1 MALLL
6 GAGLAGGAAG
16 GAAPVVLTDSTR
28 TINLVP
34 HLEILRDPGG
44 ALEMAEVCAE
54 EEAGRFRPSGGQ
66 YFFGFTDDAIW
77 VRTAVRAETTRSRT
91 WFFELAHARFEEVD
105 WHVVRAG
112 RPAEH
117 FADGNRGPRDPA
129 AVNSRF
135 PARAL
140 ELAPGETVELY
151 LRVRTPMVAET
162 PLAVYS
168 STEYVAYT
176 VGYALFHMFGLGGL
190 AMLLATGVI
199 YAVFTKD
206 RGYWAYAAAIGFV
219 TLYFL
224 GLTGYW
230 RQLEWPGWRFG
241 QARGTLLF
249 NGLGLLALLQYT
261 RWFFD
266 LKETLPGADRWVRR
280 LQWAGGAILLGMPF
294 APFRT
299 GLAAV
304 QLLDAAGSTAILVS
318 AGLAWR
324 RGQRTARFYLLAW
337 LAFWGL
343 LGVELL
349 QLWQVIP
356 PVAAPGNLPLAGVLL
371 GFGLFQ
377 AAMADRVR
385 RLREDKEAAQAQAE
399 QIAREAAVREESERR
414 LRRVLDKIPTAVRV
428 TFTAPDAPEALFMN
442 ERFIQLF
449 GYRVDEIRSLDE
461 WFERAYPDRAVR
473 AEVRGWWEAAI
484 QGSAREGIA
493 SHACRITRSDGAV
506 VETMVFVTTVGDMV
520 LTTFVDVTERQRM
533 ENELRETK
541 EKLEAT
547 LAALPDLLFRIDREG
562 RIREFHSAPENPTF
576 VPAAEFLGRRFSEVL
591 PEAAAGVLAGAL
603 AEAAATGHHHG
614 ATYSLPVAG
623 DDRWYEA
630 SIEALGG
637 AGGDCIVL
645 VRDITQRRQAEEALR
660 ARRAELEEA
669 QRLAHVGSWT
679 HELAADKIEWSD
691 EVFRIF
697 GQEPGRPPAS
707 FEELGGLM
715 DADSFA
721 RVEAGVERCAATGA
735 PYKEALTLRRP
746 DGEIRHVIARGERVP
761 GEPVRLRGTV
771 TDITDM
777 VRIQE
782 ELRARQAE
790 LERAKEAAE
799 EANRAKGLFLANMSH
814 EIRTP
819 LSALVGLAQVM
830 VRRAENQNLP
840 ADFRRL
846 LERIRSGGSYLG
858 VMLTNLL
865 DLSAGETGRMRVRC
879 ETVDLA
885 AWSHSLQDLLE
896 PLAEAKGVE
905 LRWRDETLAGPE
917 VQTDPVRL
925 AQVVINLVHNA
936 IKYTPAGRGVD
947 VRFERGPGRLALTV
961 EDEGPGLP
969 PGRAVRFEAYGED
982 TAQVAGPEHGA
993 GLGLYVARINT
1004 EALGGRIS
1012 ADNRPDGG
1020 ARFRAE
1026 WPPGEEGEEDE
1037 SSDH

>member
-1 MALLL
+1 
-6 GAGLAGGAAG
+6 
-16 GAAPVVLTDSTR
+16 
-28 TINLVP
+28 
-34 HLEILRDPGG
+34 
-44 ALEMAEVCAE
+44 
-54 EEAGRFRPSGGQ
+54 
-66 YFFGFTDDAIW
+66 
-77 VRTAVRAETTRSRT
+77 
-91 WFFELAHARFEEVD
+91 
-105 WHVVRAG
+105 
-112 RPAEH
+112 
-117 FADGNRGPRDPA
+117 
-129 AVNSRF
+129 
-135 PARAL
+135 
-140 ELAPGETVELY
+140 
-151 LRVRTPMVAET
+151 
-162 PLAVYS
+162 
-168 STEYVAYT
+168 
-176 VGYALFHMFGLGGL
+176 
-190 AMLLATGVI
+190 
-199 YAVFTKD
+199 
-206 RGYWAYAAAIGFV
+206 
-219 TLYFL
+219 
-224 GLTGYW
+224 
-230 RQLEWPGWRFG
+230 
-241 QARGTLLF
+241 
-249 NGLGLLALLQYT
+249 
-261 RWFFD
+261 
-266 LKETLPGADRWVRR
+266 
-280 LQWAGGAILLGMPF
+280 
-294 APFRT
+294 
-299 GLAAV
+299 
-304 QLLDAAGSTAILVS
+304 
-318 AGLAWR
+318 
-324 RGQRTARFYLLAW
+324 
-337 LAFWGL
+337 
-343 LGVELL
+343 
-349 QLWQVIP
+349 
-356 PVAAPGNLPLAGVLL
+356 
-371 GFGLFQ
+371 
-377 AAMADRVR
+377 
-385 RLREDKEAAQAQAE
+385 
-399 QIAREAAVREESERR
+399 
-414 LRRVLDKIPTAVRV
+414 
-428 TFTAPDAPEALFMN
+428 
-442 ERFIQLF
+442 
-449 GYRVDEIRSLDE
+449 
-461 WFERAYPDRAVR
+461 
-473 AEVRGWWEAAI
+473 
-484 QGSAREGIA
+484 
-493 SHACRITRSDGAV
+493 
-506 VETMVFVTTVGDMV
+506 
-520 LTTFVDVTERQRM
+520 
-533 ENELRETK
+533 
-541 EKLEAT
+541 
-547 LAALPDLLFRIDREG
+547 
-562 RIREFHSAPENPTF
+562 
-576 VPAAEFLGRRFSEVL
+576 
-591 PEAAAGVLAGAL
+591 
-603 AEAAATGHHHG
+603 
-614 ATYSLPVAG
+614 
-623 DDRWYEA
+623 
-630 SIEALGG
+630 
-637 AGGDCIVL
+637 
-645 VRDITQRRQAEEALR
+645 
-660 ARRAELEEA
+660 
-669 QRLAHVGSWT
+669 
-679 HELAADKIEWSD
+679 
-691 EVFRIF
+691 
-697 GQEPGRPPAS
+697 
-707 FEELGGLM
+707 LGGLM

-947 VRFERGPGRLALTV
+947 VRFERGPGRLALAV

-969 PGRAVRFEAYGED
+969 PGRAVSFEAYGED